1 MILNIVHS
9 LITEKN
15 SNEVRLSGRFGAFV
29 IIVSC
34 CIGLLIC
41 SDGRAEDI
49 KCASVTIIE
58 TGETKLDC
66 VDIETQED
74 FDCRKKENTKRSN
87 LKVLENY

>member
-49 KCASVTIIE
+49 KCASVTIIK
-58 TGETKLDC
+58 TGETKRDC
-66 VDIETQED
+66 VDIETRED
-74 FDCRKKENTKRSN
+74 IDCGKKENSKRCH
-87 LKVLENY
+87 LEVLEDY

>member
-15 SNEVRLSGRFGAFV
+15 SNEVRLSGRFGVFV

-58 TGETKLDC
+58 TGEKKLDC
-66 VDIETQED
+66 VDIETRKD
-74 FDCRKKENTKRSN
+74 IDCNKKENAKRCH
-87 LKVLENY
+87 LEILENY

>member
-58 TGETKLDC
+58 TGERKLDC

-74 FDCRKKENTKRSN
+74 IDCSKKENSKRCY
-87 LKVLENY
+87 LEVLENY